1 MGVFARFRRKS
12 KDTEEASTTEAAVG
26 TLTAEKP
33 EAAGDSPAAESG
45 TTEKAD
51 ETGKEDA
58 KVEAAA
64 VEEKAEAAA
73 EGEAEAVTKAEGKA
87 EAETDAKAEDE
98 AEDSAESTE
107 EAAAENVDI
116 PKQQSAEKAA
126 DNDEADEGARK

>member
-12 KDTEEASTTEAAVG
+12 KDTEEASTTEAAAG
-26 TLTAEKP
+26 TLTAEP
-33 EAAGDSPAAESG
+33 EADGEAPEP
-45 TTEKAD
+45 
-51 ETGKEDA
+51 ETGKEEA

-64 VEEKAEAAA
+64 EDE
-73 EGEAEAVTKAEGKA
+73 TKA
-87 EAETDAKAEDE
+87 DAKADGDAETEGKTEDKT
-98 AEDSAESTE
+98 ESSE